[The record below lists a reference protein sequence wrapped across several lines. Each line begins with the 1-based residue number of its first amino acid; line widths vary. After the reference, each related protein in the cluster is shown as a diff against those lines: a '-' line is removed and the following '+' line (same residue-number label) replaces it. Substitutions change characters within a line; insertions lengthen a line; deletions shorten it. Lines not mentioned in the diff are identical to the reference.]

1 MQQTVVSPIFS
12 FLNADA
18 HSLPL
23 LNMAGPITGLIV
35 GALSDRTWSLRRG
48 RRKPCFLIGAIGCSV

>member
-35 GALSDRTWSLRRG
+35 GALATGPG
-48 RRKPCFLIGAIGCSV
+48 RCAGAAASPAS